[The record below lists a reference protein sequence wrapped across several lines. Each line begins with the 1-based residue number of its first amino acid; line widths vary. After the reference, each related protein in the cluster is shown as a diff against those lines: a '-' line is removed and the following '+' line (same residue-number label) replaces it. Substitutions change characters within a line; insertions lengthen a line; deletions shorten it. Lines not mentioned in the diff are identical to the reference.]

1 MYSNREE
8 RKRKNEDRK
17 FVIVVTELASD
28 GSSTGVQELV
38 GDSVRA
44 ELPGPENPRCVTSE
58 LPGDTLSSPPELWIA
73 KGDASR
79 ADEICGI
86 AELPADVPTELPARP
101 AEDTK
106 PADRL

>member
-1 MYSNREE
+1 MYSNQED

-17 FVIVVTELASD
+17 FVIVVTELANDS
-28 GSSTGVQELV
+28 SSTGVQELV

-58 LPGDTLSSPPELWIA
+58 LPGNTLSSPAELSIT
-73 KGDASR
+73 KEDASR
-79 ADEICGI
+79 TGDTCGI
-86 AELPADVPTELPARP
+86 AELPADVPTELPVGP
-101 AEDTK
+101 VENPK